1 MMGVIDNCM
10 VINEANINELYN
22 AINCCSSVDDVEGCT
37 SETCIYAQ
45 NGKTKCRKALLEDIN
60 QVKEYYFWCE
70 IVAGRMI
77 DFISSITG
85 DNIQKAFTVKPSE
98 GRYVSLPGLC
108 YSNEEKFFDLLYQA
122 EQIIRRRLNGD
133 DSIDDIKDLE
143 EPDYFEED
151 HYIYGSWKEWHMKEC
166 FRKCKH
172 LYGWHS
178 DGYTGCDYIEEPYI
192 APPCV
197 YSFCDDYEPEEEEE
211 SKK

>member
-1 MMGVIDNCM
+1 M
-10 VINEANINELYN
+10 VLNELNIGELYH
-22 AINCCSSVDDVEGCT
+22 AIHCCSCVDSVDGCT
-37 SETCIYAQ
+37 SETCIYAH
-45 NGKTKCRKALLEDIN
+45 NGKTKCRKALFEDMD
-60 QVKEYYFWCE
+60 QAMEYWSWCE
-70 IVAGRMI
+70 MIAGRMI

-108 YSNEEKFFDLLYQA
+108 YSNKNKFVDLLNQA
-122 EQIIRRRLNGD
+122 EQIIRRHFNED
-133 DSIDDIKDLE
+133 DSIND
-143 EPDYFEED
+143 EED
-151 HYIYGSWKEWHMKEC
+151 QYIYGSWKEWHIKKC

-197 YSFCDDYEPEEEEE
+197 YSFCDDYEPEGEE
-211 SKK
+211 